1 MGLLSDALARSV
13 WAEIWVIPTQDEVFC
28 LMFPVWLFYFPK
40 LYVRFLGNSPI
51 SPWKVYLY
59 QFTGTTTL
67 LIWSENTARV
77 WFAELITITLRANKS
92 LGKRQIMLFF
102 VFCAFLIY

>member
-40 LYVRFLGNSPI
+40 LYVRFLGNSSI

-67 LIWSENTARV
+67 LICSENTARV
-77 WFAELITITLRANKS
+77 WFAELITVTLRANKS
-92 LGKRQIMLFF
+92 LGERQIMLFF